1 MFLGEKGWL
10 FTFKVPVHLYR
21 KVSWGPA
28 VLEPS
33 GWPNQVLLWYA
44 NFILLESAL
53 LQVSCVKIEKKK
65 EVVNFEFGQKTK
77 KEDETKNE
85 EKEEKKEEERR
96 KGRRMFSVLLHWNC
110 NLNAC
115 IKSILYLFFFSRVLL
130 MIIWSCSFSLVTRFC
145 FRPPILWP
153 PSGLCSIT
161 W

>member
-33 GWPNQVLLWYA
+33 GWPSQVLLWYA

-115 IKSILYLFFFSRVLL
+115 IKSILYLFFFLGYFRWLFGAVPSVWLHVSVFVRLSYGRLL
-130 MIIWSCSFSLVTRFC
+130 GFAQ
-145 FRPPILWP
+145 
-153 PSGLCSIT
+153 
-161 W
+161 

>member
-33 GWPNQVLLWYA
+33 GWPSQVLLWYA

-65 EVVNFEFGQKTK
+65 KRGGKFWAWSK
-77 KEDETKNE
+77 DEEGRRNE
-85 EKEEKKEEERR
+85 EWRKGRE

-145 FRPPILWP
+145 FRPRILWP